1 MTGLKG
7 SVDPSLQ
14 SSSEAKVCDFE
25 ICRDGAYPDKHTR
38 FICDNSMKIWRTIK
52 ITLFSS
58 EENKQVAN
66 CACITTNKQNKWAE
80 VGCH

>member
-38 FICDNSMKIWRTIK
+38 FICDNTMKI
-52 ITLFSS
+52 
-58 EENKQVAN
+58 
-66 CACITTNKQNKWAE
+66 
-80 VGCH
+80 